1 MKTLTSAL
9 FCGMAA
15 VALSG
20 CSLIG
25 GGGGKKNTPTLGNRV
40 AILGAES
47 DSVVDPALATVPV
60 VLPAPVANSSW
71 AQPGGNAAKNLG
83 ALALGETLAPAWT
96 ARIAGS
102 GNRVRLAASPV
113 VDSGRLYV
121 IDTDAMVRA
130 FDAATGASVWSTS
143 MKVSGDGAS
152 SSFGGGVASDGP
164 MVYATNGVGDVTAL
178 DATTGAEKWRV
189 RPAGPLRGS
198 PTIANNNIYV
208 MTLDNQIFA
217 LNPATGATNWN
228 KAASVGQSGIFGVAA
243 PSAAQGT
250 VIAGFSTGEL
260 AAYRYENGQ
269 DLWTDALSRTSIS
282 TSVSSLSDI
291 DADPVIDR
299 GRVYAI
305 GQGGRMA
312 AYELISG
319 QRIWEINIAGIATP
333 VVAGDWVF
341 VLTDDAKLLAVA
353 RTTGK
358 IRWVAQ
364 LPAYR
369 NEKKKTGPIDWNGP
383 VLAGGRLIVA
393 STTGG
398 LWSVD
403 PQSGTSMQLF
413 DLKESVSVAP
423 VVANQ
428 TLYVLDDSG
437 RISAFR

>member
-1 MKTLTSAL
+1 MTRLPHKLLCASAL
-9 FCGMAA
+9 LALTGCG
-15 VALSG
+15 LF
-20 CSLIG
+20 G
-25 GGGGKKNTPTLGNRV
+25 GGEEKKTPTLGNRV

-47 DSVVDPALATVPV
+47 DAVVDPALATVPV
-60 VLPAPVANSSW
+60 VLPAPVANSEW

-83 ALALGETLAPAWT
+83 QLALGTDLGLAWT
-96 ARIAGS
+96 ASIKGS
-102 GNRVRLAASPV
+102 SNRARLAAAPV
-113 VDSGRLYV
+113 VSNGRLFV
-121 IDTDAMVRA
+121 DDTDAVVYA
-130 FDAATGASVWSTS
+130 FDAATGDKIWSQPLRQ
-143 MKVSGDGAS
+143 SGENSAIL
-152 SSFGGGVASDGP
+152 FGGGVAADGNS
-164 MVYATNGVGDVTAL
+164 VYATDGLGDVVAL
-178 DATTGAEKWRV
+178 DAATGAERWRV

-198 PTIANNNIYV
+198 PTISNNNIYV
-208 MTLDNQIFA
+208 MSQDNQIFA
-217 LNPATGATNWN
+217 IDPATGKTNWN
-228 KAASVGQSGIFGVAA
+228 KSGTIGQAGIFGVAA
-243 PSAAQGT
+243 PAAAQGT
-250 VIAGFSTGEL
+250 VIAGYSTGEL

-282 TSVSSLSDI
+282 TSVSSLTDI

-364 LPAYR
+364 LPEYR
-369 NEKKKTGPIDWNGP
+369 NEEKKKDPIDWKGP

-393 STTGG
+393 NTRGG
-398 LWSVD
+398 IWSVD
-403 PQSGTSMQLF
+403 PQSGTTAQLF
-413 DLKESVSVAP
+413 EVKEAVSVAP
-423 VVANQ
+423 IVASQ
-428 TLYVLDDSG
+428 TLYILDDGG
-437 RISAFR
+437 RISAYR